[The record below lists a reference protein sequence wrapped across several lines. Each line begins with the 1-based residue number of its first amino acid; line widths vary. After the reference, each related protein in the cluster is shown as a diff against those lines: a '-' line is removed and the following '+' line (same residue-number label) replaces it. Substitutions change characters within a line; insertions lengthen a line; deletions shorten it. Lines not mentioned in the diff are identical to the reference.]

1 MALMT
6 GVHAQVHIV
15 KVLKIS
21 INLDLECTK
30 IINISQIYIIIMV
43 LNVPV
48 GTRLCGSS
56 CFPLRV
62 DHPLLWT
69 SQVSC
74 CSCYTAIIITI
85 TTIIVTIITIITII
99 ITIILSCGLLRYL

>member
-15 KVLKIS
+15 KVLT
-21 INLDLECTK
+21 NLDLECTK
-30 IINISQIYIIIMV
+30 IIKISQIYIIIIV

-74 CSCYTAIIITI
+74 CSCNTIITI
-85 TTIIVTIITIITII
+85 ITIIVTIITI